1 MSDRRAG
8 GARKKAGGLIVL
20 SVAPLWVGVLGV
32 VNPTCPGKSSSSD
45 KTPTPSPYE
54 VSIEVSYVD
63 SGTVNCGIGAQAPN
77 VLNDLITTFSET
89 LNTMKVSAWAL
100 VDAPT
105 VWDYYHLG
113 EMYDAWKTHSTYRYW
128 LVSVKHCTNVQGDI
142 GGTLAFTPMGGNP
155 RGYDSREKA
164 MSVVLFDRVA
174 TYVAEKDSNQR
185 IWSQVVVH
193 EMGHQRASLG
203 EYDTIYHLPE
213 TDPSGYRCIMHQFT
227 QIVHDSAHF
236 EAVLEALCF
245 CGNDKWDYINSE
257 ETCRRYLY
265 QRSEEGP

>member
-1 MSDRRAG
+1 MSHPRADGASRR
-8 GARKKAGGLIVL
+8 AGGLIVL
-20 SVAPLWVGVLGV
+20 SVAWVGVLGV
-32 VNPTCPGKSSSSD
+32 VNPTCFEKSSSSD
-45 KTPTPSPYE
+45 KTPTPNPYE

-63 SGTVNCGIGAQAPN
+63 SGTVSCGIGAQAPN
-77 VLNDLITTFSET
+77 VLNDLATTFSET
-89 LNTMKVSAWAL
+89 LNTLKVSVWPL

-128 LVSVKHCTNVQGDI
+128 LVSVKHCTNVQGDN

-164 MSVVLFDRVA
+164 MSVVLFDRMA

-185 IWSQVVVH
+185 IWSAVVIH
-193 EMGHQRASLG
+193 EMGHQRTSLR
-203 EYDTIYHLPE
+203 EYDNTYHLPE
-213 TDPSGYRCIMHQFT
+213 TDPSGSGYGCIMHQFT
-227 QIVHDSAHF
+227 QVSDDDQF
-236 EAVLEALCF
+236 KAVLERLSF
-245 CGNDKWDYINSE
+245 CGGDKWDYVNHE